1 MKNKLKIAAIVI
13 ALVAGMVLYKD
24 HFEKKAKKDKAEKK
38 PAEVDSDLN

>member
-24 HFEKKAKKDKAEKK
+24 HFEKKAKKESKK
-38 PAEVDSDLN
+38 SAPVDTDLN